1 MANDIILAKTG
12 IKINNGSTV
21 ISCSPAGE
29 YGVIDTDALNSPFLE
44 NIESKYDDRFDDP
57 RYYSGDSAS

>member
-21 ISCSPAGE
+21 ISCTPAGE
-29 YGVIDTDALNSPFLE
+29 YAVIDSDALNTPTIE
-44 NIESKYDDRFDDP
+44 NIQSKYDDRFDEP
-57 RYYSGDSAS
+57 RYYSGDSDS